1 MRRDH
6 RCDDEIA
13 DQSLDGGAIEPGPF
27 EMVEGGGQAAQ
38 LRLRSTLPVEAATA
52 LVVDVL
58 GGVGEQRQPAER
70 PDQMQLLVDRSVG
83 EGVGQRVE
91 GAASAAPG
99 VDGAPAHGFDEFED
113 LVSGLFADDVAEDPA
128 EQPDVGA
135 QGGILAEVGGGWGG

>member
-1 MRRDH
+1 M
-6 RCDDEIA
+6 
-13 DQSLDGGAIEPGPF
+13 
-27 EMVEGGGQAAQ
+27 
-38 LRLRSTLPVEAATA
+38 EAATA

-70 PDQMQLLVDRSVG
+70 PDQMQLLVDRPVG

-91 GAASAAPG
+91 GTASVAPG
-99 VDGAPAHGFDEFED
+99 VDGAATHCLDEVEN

-135 QGGILAEVGGGWGG
+135 EGGVLAEVG